1 MRQDDS
7 PPTVVVG
14 IDGSRAA
21 VTAALWAVDEAVSR
35 DIPLR
40 LVYAIDPADAK
51 PGEEEAHRFTTA
63 ELAVRHAY
71 MAVESLQRTLKIE
84 VAIMQGRAVEVL
96 RRASRSAAMVCVGAL
111 GLHHFADGHVGSTA
125 VALAATAHCPVAL
138 IRDPGCRRTG
148 ESDWVV
154 AEIDESTDS
163 NAVLQL
169 GVDQALLRGTALRV
183 VTAGPAGRVAT
194 ADEGKLAAAR
204 LDRTLDRWR
213 HRYPGLDV
221 AADVAHGS
229 YLDYLT
235 QHSRQIRLVVVG
247 SHNRAGIA
255 QLTQP
260 NGVAALTDSGSSVLI
275 GNNRRQ

>member
-1 MRQDDS
+1 MQHDDS
-7 PPTVVVG
+7 PPAVVVG

-40 LVYAIDPADAK
+40 LVYAIDPADSK

-71 MAVESLQRTLKIE
+71 MAVESLQRTVKIE
-84 VAIMQGRAVEVL
+84 VAIMQGRAVDVL
-96 RRASRSAAMVCVGAL
+96 RRAARSAAMVCDGAL

-138 IRDPGCRRTG
+138 IRDPGSRRSG
-148 ESDWVV
+148 ESGWVV
-154 AEIDESTDS
+154 AEIDETADS
-163 NAVLQL
+163 NEVLQL

-183 VTAGPAGRVAT
+183 VTAGPAGRMAT

-204 LDRTLDRWR
+204 LDRTLDTWR
-213 HRYPGLDV
+213 HRYPQLDL

-235 QHSRQIRLVVVG
+235 RHREQVRLVVVG

-255 QLTQP
+255 QLTEP
-260 NGVAALTDSGSSVLI
+260 NQVAALKDSGSSVLI
-275 GNNRRQ
+275 GNHRRL

>member
-1 MRQDDS
+1 MRHDDS
-7 PPTVVVG
+7 PPAVVVG

-40 LVYAIDPADAK
+40 LVYAIDSADSN

-71 MAVESLQRTLKIE
+71 MAVESLQRNVKIE
-84 VAIMQGRAVEVL
+84 VAIMQGRPVDVL

-138 IRDPGCRRTG
+138 VRDPGCRG
-148 ESDWVV
+148 SDESGWVV
-154 AEIDESTDS
+154 AEINESAES

-169 GVDQALLRGTALRV
+169 GVDQALLLGAALRV

-213 HRYPGLDV
+213 HRYPELDV
-221 AADVAHGS
+221 TADVARSS
-229 YLDYLT
+229 YLDYLA
-235 QHSRQIRLVVVG
+235 QHRQHIRLVVVG
-247 SHNRAGIA
+247 SHDKAGIA
-255 QLTQP
+255 QLTEP
-260 NGVAALTDSGSSVLI
+260 NGVAALAGSGSSVLI
-275 GNNRRQ
+275 GNHRRL